1 MGNEGIPTTILVF
14 VLTVFLSSLLFVGAI
29 LLTLLILGIKV
40 APAVAQ

>member
-14 VLTVFLSSLLFVGAI
+14 VLTIFLSSLVFVGAI

-40 APAVAQ
+40 APVVAQ

>member
-14 VLTVFLSSLLFVGAI
+14 VLTVFLSSVVFVTAI

-40 APAVAQ
+40 APAVAP